1 MIKCNAWTLALISV
15 GVVSLPAV
23 AQAEEAAKAAVSS
36 LTPTSISGYVDTSAQ
51 WNFGTGNANL
61 PPYAFGGPGKADGF
75 NLNVAKL
82 TIEKPLEP
90 TDSWSSGYKVDLLFG
105 PDANTLFTQSSGVA
119 GDFGVK
125 QAYVALRTPVGNGLD
140 LKVGVF
146 DCVVGYEVFDSGSN
160 PNYTRSYGY
169 TMEPT
174 THTGVL
180 MSYQFCDFFSAT
192 FGVANTYGPTIND
205 RAQFYGKAESYK
217 AYTGSLALT
226 APEDM
231 GFLAGSVLYAGFM
244 SGFGRPAKEVGL
256 ENENQTLYYV
266 GATAATPVEGLRV
279 GAAFDLLDIHNQSG
293 ETWALGG
300 YASYQATE
308 KLSFHLRGE
317 YLKDRGTQ
325 KTFTGVDANGDL
337 YAAVPDKTLAVTATA
352 QYDLWK
358 NVVSRLEL
366 RWDHSLSGEDA
377 FGGSVAG
384 EPELKNAWMLAANI
398 IYKF

>member
-1 MIKCNAWTLALISV
+1 MKCNAWTLALLSA

-23 AQAEEAAKAAVSS
+23 ARAEEATKAAVSS

-61 PPYAFGGPGKADGF
+61 PPYAFGGASKADGF
-75 NLNVAKL
+75 NLNVVKL
-82 TIEKPLEP
+82 TVENPLEA
-90 TDSWSSGYKVDLLFG
+90 TDNWSSGYKVDLLFG

-119 GDFGVK
+119 ADFAVR

-140 LKVGVF
+140 FKVGVF
-146 DCVVGYEVFDSGSN
+146 DTILGYEVFDAGNN
-160 PNYTRSYGY
+160 PNFTRSYGY

-174 THTGVL
+174 THTGAL
-180 MSYQFCDFFSAT
+180 MSYQFCDVLSAT
-192 FGVANTYGPTIND
+192 FGVADTYGPTIND
-205 RAQFYGKAESYK
+205 RAQNYGKAESYK
-217 AYTGSLALT
+217 AYTGILALT
-226 APEDM
+226 APEEM
-231 GFLAGSVLYAGFM
+231 GVLAGSALYAGFIN
-244 SGFGRPAKEVGL
+244 GFGRPAKDANL

-266 GATAATPVEGLRV
+266 GATIATPVQGLRV
-279 GAAFDLLDIHNQSG
+279 GSAFDLLDVHNQSG
-293 ETWALGG
+293 ETWSLAG
-300 YASYQATE
+300 YASFQATE
-308 KLSFHLRGE
+308 KLSLHLRAD

-337 YAAVPDKTLAVTATA
+337 YAAAPEKTLALTATA

-358 NVVSRLEL
+358 NVISRLEL
-366 RWDHSLSGEDA
+366 RWDHSLSGEEA

-384 EPELKNAWMLAANI
+384 EPELKNAWMLAANF